1 VTHIAWLGKKSPF
14 CGNVTYGLT
23 TTHALRQRGHGVSF
37 IHLDTPATGLT
48 LPFGEPSERSAP
60 RPAGDHPEAAV
71 PAPGPEASET
81 PEVALPYLV
90 KSQVYTIPSPGAQR
104 ELRESLER
112 LRPDLVHASLT
123 LSPLDFRLPDL
134 CQQLGLPLVATFH
147 PPFDASL
154 RNLTAGTQQLTYQL
168 YAPSLARFD
177 RVIVFSELQAEVLQR
192 LGVPASRLA
201 VIPNGVDTDL
211 WQPAPPQPSAE
222 LTELRQRFA
231 GRRVFLYM
239 GRVATEKNV
248 EALLRAWRL
257 VRPAGCVLVVVGDGP
272 LRTALQQAGGDEP
285 DVVWWGYEPQLEV
298 RVALQQLAE
307 VFLLPSLVEGL
318 SLALLEAMAAGTAC
332 VATDAGA
339 DGEVLEGGAG
349 IVISTQGVTTQ
360 LRTLLPV
367 LRDQPLLSAELG
379 RRARQRA
386 LERYTLTG
394 SIDALEA
401 LYRDLEPRQSL
412 QLR

>member
-1 VTHIAWLGKKSPF
+1 MPHIAWLGKKSPF
-14 CGNVTYGLT
+14 CGNVTYGLAT
-23 TTHALRQRGHGVSF
+23 TAALKQRGHEISF
-37 IHLDTPATGLT
+37 IHFDTPAGGLGRT
-48 LPFGEPSERSAP
+48 SESS
-60 RPAGDHPEAAV
+60 DL
-71 PAPGPEASET
+71 S

-147 PPFDASL
+147 PPFDAAL
-154 RNLTAGTQQLTYQL
+154 RNLSSGTQQLTYQL
-168 YAPSLARFD
+168 YAPSLARYN
-177 RVIVFSELQAEVLQR
+177 RVVVFSDLQADVLMR

-201 VIPNGVDTDL
+201 VIPNGVDPEQ
-211 WQPAPPQPSAE
+211 WKPS
-222 LTELRQRFA
+222 LPSRDSTELLELRRRFA
-231 GRRVFLYM
+231 GQRVFLYM
-239 GRVATEKNV
+239 GRIATEKNV

-257 VRPAGCVLVVVGDGP
+257 VQPPGCTLVVVGDGP
-272 LRTALQQAGGDEP
+272 VRQSLMQSYGREIN
-285 DVVWWGYEPQLEV
+285 VHWWGHEPEQSRRL
-298 RVALQQLAE
+298 ALLQLAE

-318 SLALLEAMAAGTAC
+318 SLALLEAMASGTAC

-367 LRDQPLLSAELG
+367 LRDQPVLTAELG

-386 LERYTLTG
+386 LERYTLTRNIDQLERLYADLVPQG
-394 SIDALEA
+394 SLAA
-401 LYRDLEPRQSL
+401 
-412 QLR
+412 

>member
-1 VTHIAWLGKKSPF
+1 
-14 CGNVTYGLT
+14 
-23 TTHALRQRGHGVSF
+23 
-37 IHLDTPATGLT
+37 
-48 LPFGEPSERSAP
+48 
-60 RPAGDHPEAAV
+60 
-71 PAPGPEASET
+71 
-81 PEVALPYLV
+81 
-90 KSQVYTIPSPGAQR
+90 VYTIPSPGAQR

-147 PPFDASL
+147 PPFDAGL

-177 RVIVFSELQAEVLQR
+177 RVIVFSELQAEVLER
-192 LGVPASRLA
+192 LGVRRDRLA
-201 VIPNGVDTDL
+201 VIPNGVDISAWCPATNPARSDL
-211 WQPAPPQPSAE
+211 AD
-222 LTELRQRFA
+222 LRQRF
-231 GRRVFLYM
+231 GQRRVFLYM

-257 VRPAGCVLVVVGDGP
+257 VRPRGCVLVIVGDGP
-272 LRTALQQAGGDEP
+272 LRGSLQNANED
-285 DVVWWGYEPQLEV
+285 DVIWWGYEARQEQK
-298 RVALQQLAE
+298 VALMQLAE

-318 SLALLEAMAAGTAC
+318 SLALLEAMACGTAC

-367 LRDQPLLSAELG
+367 LRDQPVLTAELG
-379 RRARQRA
+379 RRARERT
-386 LERYTLTG
+386 LERYTLTRN
-394 SIDALEA
+394 IDSLER
-401 LYRDLEPRQSL
+401 LYAELTRQPMAA
-412 QLR
+412 

>member
-1 VTHIAWLGKKSPF
+1 MVQIAWLGKKSPF
-14 CGNVTYGLT
+14 CGNVTYGLST
-23 TTHALRQRGHGVSF
+23 TESLRRRGHAVHF
-37 IHLDTPATGLT
+37 IHFDTPTAPLGTPLGRADGGS
-48 LPFGEPSERSAP
+48 PQAVAVRAGGGELE
-60 RPAGDHPEAAV
+60 
-71 PAPGPEASET
+71 
-81 PEVALPYLV
+81 PEVTLSYLV

-112 LRPDLVHASLT
+112 IRPDLVHASLT

-147 PPFDASL
+147 PAFDASL
-154 RNLTAGTQQLTYQL
+154 RNLSAGTQQLTYQL

-177 RVIVFSELQAEVLQR
+177 RVIVFSELQAELLER
-192 LGVPASRLA
+192 LGVRRERLA
-201 VIPNGVDTDL
+201 VIPNGVDNDL
-211 WQPAPPQPSAE
+211 WSPAPGTPGPVLSD
-222 LTELRQRFA
+222 LRRRYA

-239 GRVATEKNV
+239 GRITTEKNL
-248 EALLRAWRL
+248 EALLKAWRL
-257 VRPAGCVLVVVGDGP
+257 VRPAGCVLLIVGDGP
-272 LRTALQQAGGDEP
+272 LRASLQNPGEP
-285 DVVWWGYEPQLEV
+285 DVEWWGFEASLE
-298 RVALQQLAE
+298 RRIALLQLAE

-367 LRDQPLLSAELG
+367 LREQPVLTAELG
-379 RRARQRA
+379 RRARARVI
-386 LERYTLTG
+386 ERYTLTRN
-394 SIDALEA
+394 IDALEQ
-401 LYRDLEPRQSL
+401 LYTDLTRAPVVA
-412 QLR
+412 

>member
-1 VTHIAWLGKKSPF
+1 MVQIAWLGKKSPF
-14 CGNVTYGLT
+14 CGNVTYGLST
-23 TTHALRQRGHGVSF
+23 TESLRRRGHAVHF
-37 IHLDTPATGLT
+37 IHFDTPTAPLGTPLGRSDGGS
-48 LPFGEPSERSAP
+48 PQAVAVRAGGGELE
-60 RPAGDHPEAAV
+60 
-71 PAPGPEASET
+71 
-81 PEVALPYLV
+81 PEVTLPYLV

-112 LRPDLVHASLT
+112 IRPDLVHASLT

-147 PPFDASL
+147 PAFDASL
-154 RNLTAGTQQLTYQL
+154 RNLSAGTQQLTYQL

-177 RVIVFSELQAEVLQR
+177 RVIVFSELQAELLER
-192 LGVPASRLA
+192 LGVRRERLA
-201 VIPNGVDTDL
+201 VIPNGVDNDL
-211 WQPAPPQPSAE
+211 WSPAPRTPGPVLSD
-222 LTELRQRFA
+222 LRRRYA

-239 GRVATEKNV
+239 GRITTEKNL
-248 EALLRAWRL
+248 EALLKAWRL
-257 VRPAGCVLVVVGDGP
+257 VRPAGCVLLIVGDGP
-272 LRTALQQAGGDEP
+272 LRASLQNPGEP
-285 DVVWWGYEPQLEV
+285 DVEWWGFEASLE
-298 RVALQQLAE
+298 RRIALLQLAE

-367 LRDQPLLSAELG
+367 LREQPVLTAELG
-379 RRARQRA
+379 RRARARVI
-386 LERYTLTG
+386 ERYTLTRN
-394 SIDALEA
+394 IDALEQ
-401 LYRDLEPRQSL
+401 LYTDLTRAPVVA
-412 QLR
+412 

>member
-1 VTHIAWLGKKSPF
+1 MSHIAWLGKKSPF
-14 CGNVTYGLT
+14 CGNVTYGLST
-23 TTHALRQRGHGVSF
+23 TEALRRRGHSVSF
-37 IHLDTPATGLT
+37 IHFNTP
-48 LPFGEPSERSAP
+48 
-60 RPAGDHPEAAV
+60 PAGLGRQDATDGESPASLAA
-71 PAPGPEASET
+71 ALASSESA
-81 PEVALPYLV
+81 EVVTLPYLV

-147 PPFDASL
+147 PAFDAGL

-177 RVIVFSELQAEVLQR
+177 RVIVFSALQADLLER
-192 LGVPASRLA
+192 LGVRRDRLA
-201 VIPNGVDTDL
+201 IIPNGVDTDL
-211 WQPAPPQPSAE
+211 WTPAPHFDSPNLAE
-222 LTELRQRFA
+222 LRHQFE

-239 GRVATEKNV
+239 GRLSTEKNV

-257 VRPAGCVLVVVGDGP
+257 VRPEGCVLLIVGDGP
-272 LRTALQQAGGDEP
+272 LRGLLQSQAES
-285 DVVWWGYEPQLEV
+285 DVIWWGYEASLPR
-298 RVALQQLAE
+298 RVALLQLAE

-318 SLALLEAMAAGTAC
+318 SLALLEAMATGTAC

-339 DGEVLEGGAG
+339 DGEVLQGGAG

-367 LRDQPLLSAELG
+367 LRDQPVLTAELG
-379 RRARQRA
+379 LRARARVQ
-386 LERYTLTG
+386 ERYTLERN
-394 SIDALEA
+394 IDALEK
-401 LYRDLEPRQSL
+401 LYAELTL
-412 QLR
+412 QTIAV

>member
-1 VTHIAWLGKKSPF
+1 MSHIAWLGKKSPF
-14 CGNVTYGLT
+14 CGNVTYGLST
-23 TTHALRQRGHGVSF
+23 TEALRRRGHSVSF
-37 IHLDTPATGLT
+37 IHFNTP
-48 LPFGEPSERSAP
+48 
-60 RPAGDHPEAAV
+60 PAGLGRQDASDGESPASLAA
-71 PAPGPEASET
+71 ALASET
-81 PEVALPYLV
+81 AEVVTLPYLV

-147 PPFDASL
+147 PAFDAGL

-177 RVIVFSELQAEVLQR
+177 RVIVFSALQADLLER
-192 LGVPASRLA
+192 LGVRRDRLA
-201 VIPNGVDTDL
+201 IIPNGVDTDL
-211 WQPAPPQPSAE
+211 WTPAPHFDSPNLAE
-222 LTELRQRFA
+222 LRHQFE

-239 GRVATEKNV
+239 GRLSTEKNV

-257 VRPAGCVLVVVGDGP
+257 VRPEGCVLLIVGDGP
-272 LRTALQQAGGDEP
+272 LRGLLQSQAEN
-285 DVVWWGYEPQLEV
+285 DVIWWGYEASLPR
-298 RVALQQLAE
+298 RVALLQLAE

-318 SLALLEAMAAGTAC
+318 SLALLEAMATGTAC

-339 DGEVLEGGAG
+339 DGEVLQGGAG

-367 LRDQPLLSAELG
+367 LRDQPVLTAELG
-379 RRARQRA
+379 RRARARVQ
-386 LERYTLTG
+386 ERYTLERN
-394 SIDALEA
+394 IDALEK
-401 LYRDLEPRQSL
+401 LYAELTL
-412 QLR
+412 QPIAA

>member
-1 VTHIAWLGKKSPF
+1 MAHVAWLGKKSPF

-23 TTHALRQRGHGVSF
+23 TTHALRNRGHSISF
-37 IHLDTPATGLT
+37 IHFDTPAGSLGR
-48 LPFGEPSERSAP
+48 LGGIDR
-60 RPAGDHPEAAV
+60 
-71 PAPGPEASET
+71 PGPSALESVDIDPPSGDGYN

-90 KSQVYTIPSPGAQR
+90 KGQVYTIPSLGAQR
-104 ELRESLER
+104 ELRASLER

-123 LSPLDFRLPDL
+123 LSPLDFLLPDL

-168 YAPSLARFD
+168 YAPSLAKFD

-192 LGVPASRLA
+192 LGVPADRLA
-201 VIPNGVDTDL
+201 VIPNGVDTTLWCPGHPSSDSPELADL
-211 WQPAPPQPSAE
+211 
-222 LTELRQRFA
+222 RRRFA

-248 EALLRAWRL
+248 EALLKAWRL
-257 VRPAGCVLVVVGDGP
+257 VRPHGCVLVIVGDGP
-272 LRTALQQAGGDEP
+272 VRSNLQQTIGEEAG
-285 DVVWWGYEPQLEV
+285 VVWWGYEPSLER
-298 RVALQQLAE
+298 RVAFQQLAE
-307 VFLLPSLVEGL
+307 VFVLPSLVEGL
-318 SLALLEAMAAGTAC
+318 SLSLLEAMAAGSAC

-339 DGEVLEGGAG
+339 DGEALDAGAG

-367 LRDQPLLSAELG
+367 LRDQPVLTAELG
-379 RRARQRA
+379 RRARARA

-394 SIDALEA
+394 NIDALEQ
-401 LYRDLEPRQSL
+401 LYR
-412 QLR
+412 QLVPSRSSPLAA

>member
-1 VTHIAWLGKKSPF
+1 VT
-14 CGNVTYGLT
+14 
-23 TTHALRQRGHGVSF
+23 
-37 IHLDTPATGLT
+37 
-48 LPFGEPSERSAP
+48 
-60 RPAGDHPEAAV
+60 
-71 PAPGPEASET
+71 
-81 PEVALPYLV
+81 LPYLV

-112 LRPDLVHASLT
+112 IRPDLVHASLT

-147 PPFDASL
+147 PAFDAGL

-168 YAPSLARFD
+168 YAPSLARYD
-177 RVIVFSELQAEVLQR
+177 RVIVFSELQAEVLER
-192 LGVPASRLA
+192 LGVRRDRLA

-211 WQPAPPQPSAE
+211 WTPAAVAAGPVLAD
-222 LTELRQRFA
+222 LRRRYA

-239 GRVATEKNV
+239 GRITTEKNL
-248 EALLRAWRL
+248 EALLKAWRL
-257 VRPAGCVLVVVGDGP
+257 VRPAGCVLVIVGDGP
-272 LRTALQQAGGDEP
+272 LRPSLQNPGEGDVE
-285 DVVWWGYEPQLEV
+285 WWGYEPSLER
-298 RVALQQLAE
+298 RVALLQLAE

-318 SLALLEAMAAGTAC
+318 SLALLEAMAAGAAC

-367 LRDQPLLSAELG
+367 LRDQPVLAAELG
-379 RRARQRA
+379 RRARTRVI
-386 LERYTLTG
+386 ERYTLTRN
-394 SIDALEA
+394 IDALER
-401 LYRDLEPRQSL
+401 LYGELIRQPL
-412 QLR
+412 AA

>member
-1 VTHIAWLGKKSPF
+1 VSHIAWLGKKSPF
-14 CGNVTYGLT
+14 CGNVTYGLST
-23 TTHALRQRGHGVSF
+23 TEALRRRGHSVSF
-37 IHLDTPATGLT
+37 IHFNTP
-48 LPFGEPSERSAP
+48 
-60 RPAGDHPEAAV
+60 PAGLGRHDATEGESPASLAA
-71 PAPGPEASET
+71 ALSSESA
-81 PEVALPYLV
+81 EVVTLPYLV

-147 PPFDASL
+147 PAFDAGL

-177 RVIVFSELQAEVLQR
+177 RVIVFSALQADLLER
-192 LGVPASRLA
+192 LGVRRDRLA
-201 VIPNGVDTDL
+201 IIPNGVDTDL
-211 WQPAPPQPSAE
+211 WTPSPHFDSPN
-222 LTELRQRFA
+222 LGELRHQFE

-239 GRVATEKNV
+239 GRLSTEKNV

-257 VRPAGCVLVVVGDGP
+257 VRPEGCVLLIVGDGP
-272 LRTALQQAGGDEP
+272 LRGLLQSQAEN
-285 DVVWWGYEPQLEV
+285 DVIWWGYEASLPR
-298 RVALQQLAE
+298 RVALLQLAE

-318 SLALLEAMAAGTAC
+318 SLALLEAMATGTAC

-339 DGEVLEGGAG
+339 DGEVLQGGAG

-360 LRTLLPV
+360 LRTLIPV
-367 LRDQPLLSAELG
+367 LRDQPVLTAELG
-379 RRARQRA
+379 LRARARVQ
-386 LERYTLTG
+386 ERYTLERN
-394 SIDALEA
+394 IDALEK
-401 LYRDLEPRQSL
+401 LYAELTL
-412 QLR
+412 QTIAV

>member
-1 VTHIAWLGKKSPF
+1 MAQIAWLGKKSPF
-14 CGNVTYGLT
+14 CGNVTYGLST
-23 TTHALRQRGHGVSF
+23 TEALRRRGHGISF
-37 IHLDTPATGLT
+37 IHFDTPAGQLGR
-48 LPFGEPSERSAP
+48 FSEPALEPEGQNPDAP
-60 RPAGDHPEAAV
+60 D
-71 PAPGPEASET
+71 
-81 PEVALPYLV
+81 VALPYLV

-168 YAPSLARFD
+168 YAPSLARYD

-192 LGVPASRLA
+192 LGVPAERLA
-201 VIPNGVDTDL
+201 VIPNGVDPDT
-211 WQPAPPQPSAE
+211 WRPAEVEPSPE
-222 LTELRQRFA
+222 LPALRQRFA
-231 GRRVFLYM
+231 GQRVFLYM
-239 GRVATEKNV
+239 GRLATEKNV

-257 VRPAGCVLVVVGDGP
+257 VRPSGCVLVIVGDGP
-272 LRTALQQAGGDEP
+272 LRSALQSNGSES
-285 DVVWWGYEPQLEV
+285 DVVWWGYEPRLEV

-318 SLALLEAMAAGTAC
+318 SLSLLEAMASGTAC

-367 LRDQPLLSAELG
+367 LRDQPVLTAELG

-386 LERYTLTG
+386 LERYSLSG
-394 SIDALEA
+394 NIDALER
-401 LYRDLEPRQSL
+401 LYATLLPHRQL
-412 QLR
+412 AA

>member
-1 VTHIAWLGKKSPF
+1 MAHIAWLGKKSPF
-14 CGNVTYGLT
+14 CGNVTYGLAT
-23 TTHALRQRGHGVSF
+23 TAALKQRGHEISF
-37 IHLDTPATGLT
+37 IHFDTPASG
-48 LPFGEPSERSAP
+48 FGRAADVSDPS
-60 RPAGDHPEAAV
+60 
-71 PAPGPEASET
+71 

-134 CQQLGLPLVATFH
+134 CQQLALPLVATFH
-147 PPFDASL
+147 PPFDAAL
-154 RNLTAGTQQLTYQL
+154 RNLSSGTQQLTYQL
-168 YAPSLARFD
+168 YAPSLARYD
-177 RVIVFSELQAEVLQR
+177 RVVVFSDLQADVLMR
-192 LGVPASRLA
+192 LGVPANRLA
-201 VIPNGVDTDL
+201 VIPNGVDPEL
-211 WQPAPPQPSAE
+211 WAPSPAAASSDRLE
-222 LTELRQRFA
+222 LEGRFD

-239 GRVATEKNV
+239 GRIATEKNV

-257 VRPAGCVLVVVGDGP
+257 VQPQGCTLVVVGDGP
-272 LRTALQQAGGDEP
+272 LRPSLMQSYGSEINVHWWGHEP
-285 DVVWWGYEPQLEV
+285 DQAKRL
-298 RVALQQLAE
+298 ALLQLAE

-318 SLALLEAMAAGTAC
+318 SLALLEAMASGTAC

-339 DGEVLEGGAG
+339 DGEVLDGGAG

-367 LRDQPLLSAELG
+367 LRDQPVLTAELG

-386 LERYTLTG
+386 LERYTLARN
-394 SIDALEA
+394 IDQLET
-401 LYRDLEPRQSL
+401 LYAQLIPQSSL
-412 QLR
+412 AA

>member
-1 VTHIAWLGKKSPF
+1 VSHIAWLGKKSPF
-14 CGNVTYGLT
+14 CGNVTYGLST
-23 TTHALRQRGHGVSF
+23 TEALRRRGHSVSF
-37 IHLDTPATGLT
+37 IHFNTP
-48 LPFGEPSERSAP
+48 
-60 RPAGDHPEAAV
+60 PAGLGRHDATEGESPASLAA
-71 PAPGPEASET
+71 ALASESA
-81 PEVALPYLV
+81 EVVTLPYLV

-147 PPFDASL
+147 PAFDAGL

-177 RVIVFSELQAEVLQR
+177 RVIVFSALQADLLER
-192 LGVPASRLA
+192 LGVRRDRLA
-201 VIPNGVDTDL
+201 IIPNGVDTDL
-211 WQPAPPQPSAE
+211 WTPSPHFDSPN
-222 LTELRQRFA
+222 LGELRHQFE

-239 GRVATEKNV
+239 GRLSTEKNV

-257 VRPAGCVLVVVGDGP
+257 VRPEGCVLLIVGDGP
-272 LRTALQQAGGDEP
+272 LRGLLQSQAEN
-285 DVVWWGYEPQLEV
+285 DVIWWGYEASLPR
-298 RVALQQLAE
+298 RVALLQLAE

-318 SLALLEAMAAGTAC
+318 SLALLEAMATGTAC

-339 DGEVLEGGAG
+339 DGEVLQGGAG

-367 LRDQPLLSAELG
+367 LRDQPVLTAELG
-379 RRARQRA
+379 LRARARVQEKYT
-386 LERYTLTG
+386 LERN
-394 SIDALEA
+394 IDALEK
-401 LYRDLEPRQSL
+401 LYAELTL
-412 QLR
+412 QTIAV

>member
-1 VTHIAWLGKKSPF
+1 VAHIAWLGKKSPF
-14 CGNVTYGLT
+14 CGNVTYGLST
-23 TTHALRQRGHGVSF
+23 TAALKQRGHEISF
-37 IHLDTPATGLT
+37 IHFDTPAGGLGKNHDEAVT
-48 LPFGEPSERSAP
+48 SLGSS
-60 RPAGDHPEAAV
+60 AGDN
-71 PAPGPEASET
+71 

-112 LRPDLVHASLT
+112 LQPDLVHASLT

-147 PPFDASL
+147 PPFDAAL
-154 RNLTAGTQQLTYQL
+154 RNLSSGTQQLTYQL
-168 YAPSLARFD
+168 YAPSLARYD
-177 RVIVFSELQAEVLQR
+177 RVVVFSDLQADVLMR
-192 LGVPASRLA
+192 LGVPANRLA
-201 VIPNGVDTDL
+201 VIPNGVDPEQ
-211 WQPAPPQPSAE
+211 WAPSAMPESAE
-222 LTELRQRFA
+222 LLELRQRFA

-239 GRVATEKNV
+239 GRIATEKNV

-257 VRPAGCVLVVVGDGP
+257 VQLQGCTLVVVGDGP
-272 LRTALQQAGGDEP
+272 VRQSLMQSYGPEINVHWWGHEP
-285 DVVWWGYEPQLEV
+285 DQAK
-298 RVALQQLAE
+298 RVALLQLAE

-318 SLALLEAMAAGTAC
+318 SLALLEAMASGTAC

-367 LRDQPLLSAELG
+367 LRDQPVLTAELG

-386 LERYTLTG
+386 LERYTLVRNIDQLERLYAELVPEG
-394 SIDALEA
+394 SLAA
-401 LYRDLEPRQSL
+401 
-412 QLR
+412 

>member
-1 VTHIAWLGKKSPF
+1 LAHIAWLGKKSPF
-14 CGNVTYGLT
+14 CGNVTYGLST
-23 TTHALRQRGHGVSF
+23 TEMLRRRGHSVQF
-37 IHLDTPATGLT
+37 IHFDTPAAPLG
-48 LPFGEPSERSAP
+48 RSDSLA
-60 RPAGDHPEAAV
+60 PEAVA
-71 PAPGPEASET
+71 APPGTGAAEPEAE
-81 PEVALPYLV
+81 PEVTLPYLV

-147 PPFDASL
+147 PAFDAGL
-154 RNLTAGTQQLTYQL
+154 RNLSAGTQQLTYQL
-168 YAPSLARFD
+168 YAPSLARYD
-177 RVIVFSELQAEVLQR
+177 RVIVFSELQADLLER
-192 LGVPASRLA
+192 LGVRRERLA

-211 WQPAPPQPSAE
+211 WAPA
-222 LTELRQRFA
+222 LRSPGPVLADLRRRYA

-239 GRVATEKNV
+239 GRITTEKNL

-257 VRPAGCVLVVVGDGP
+257 VRPAGCLLLIVGDGP
-272 LRTALQQAGGDEP
+272 LRPSLQQPGES
-285 DVVWWGYEPQLEV
+285 DVEWWGYEGSLET
-298 RVALQQLAE
+298 RIALLQLAE

-318 SLALLEAMAAGTAC
+318 SLALLEAMAAGAAC

-367 LRDQPLLSAELG
+367 LRDQPVLSAELG
-379 RRARQRA
+379 RRARARVI
-386 LERYTLTG
+386 ERYTLTRN
-394 SIDALEA
+394 IDALER
-401 LYRDLEPRQSL
+401 LYAELSPQPL
-412 QLR
+412 AA

>member
-1 VTHIAWLGKKSPF
+1 MAHIAWLGKKSPF

-23 TTHALRQRGHGVSF
+23 TTEALRDRGHEISF
-37 IHLDTPATGLT
+37 IHFD
-48 LPFGEPSERSAP
+48 S
-60 RPAGDHPEAAV
+60 
-71 PAPGPEASET
+71 PGTAS
-81 PEVALPYLV
+81 PDVALPYLV

-112 LRPDLVHASLT
+112 LKPDLVHASLT

-154 RNLTAGTQQLTYQL
+154 RNLSAGTQQLTYQL
-168 YAPSLARFD
+168 YAPSLAKYD
-177 RVIVFSELQAEVLQR
+177 RVVVFSELQADVLMR
-192 LGVPASRLA
+192 LGVPRDRLA
-201 VIPNGVDTDL
+201 VIPNGVDPQR
-211 WQPAPPQPSAE
+211 WSPGNPAAPSE
-222 LTELRQRFA
+222 RLQQLRQRFS
-231 GRRVFLYM
+231 GQRVFLYM
-239 GRVATEKNV
+239 GRIATEKNV
-248 EALLRAWRL
+248 EALLRAWKL
-257 VRPAGCVLVVVGDGP
+257 VQPSGCKLVVVGDGP
-272 LRTALQQAGGDEP
+272 MRQSLMQNYGEDAGIL
-285 DVVWWGYEPQLEV
+285 WWGHEPEQAV
-298 RVALQQLAE
+298 RLALLQLAE

-318 SLALLEAMAAGTAC
+318 SLALLEAMASGTAC

-367 LRDQPLLSAELG
+367 LRDQPVLSAELG

-386 LERYTLTG
+386 LERYTLTRN
-394 SIDALEA
+394 IDQLER
-401 LYRDLEPRQSL
+401 LYGELSPAAQAVA
-412 QLR
+412 

>member
-1 VTHIAWLGKKSPF
+1 MAHIAWLGKKSPF
-14 CGNVTYGLT
+14 CGNVTYGLST
-23 TTHALRQRGHGVSF
+23 TDALRQRGHGVSF
-37 IHLDTPATGLT
+37 IHFDTPAGQI
-48 LPFGEPSERSAP
+48 GRVSEPSL
-60 RPAGDHPEAAV
+60 EAE
-71 PAPGPEASET
+71 GPD
-81 PEVALPYLV
+81 VALPYLV

-134 CQQLGLPLVATFH
+134 CQQLALPLVATFH
-147 PPFDASL
+147 PPFDAGL

-192 LGVPASRLA
+192 LGVPTDRLA
-201 VIPNGVDTDL
+201 VIPNGVDPGI
-211 WQPAPPQPSAE
+211 WRPADGRPSPE
-222 LTELRQRFA
+222 LAALRQRFA
-231 GRRVFLYM
+231 GQRVFLYT
-239 GRVATEKNV
+239 GRLATEKNV

-257 VRPAGCVLVVVGDGP
+257 VRPAGCVLVIVGDGP
-272 LRTALQQAGGDEP
+272 LRGALQSNGEEP

-318 SLALLEAMAAGTAC
+318 SLSLLEAMASGTAC

-339 DGEVLEGGAG
+339 DGEVLAGGAG

-367 LRDQPLLSAELG
+367 LRDQPVLTAELG

-386 LERYTLTG
+386 QERYSLSG
-394 SIDALEA
+394 NIDALERLYTA
-401 LYRDLEPRQSL
+401 LLPQHSRDTTPPLVA
-412 QLR
+412 

>member
-1 VTHIAWLGKKSPF
+1 VAHIAWLGKKSPF
-14 CGNVTYGLT
+14 CGNVTYGLST
-23 TTHALRQRGHGVSF
+23 TAALKQRGHEISF
-37 IHLDTPATGLT
+37 IHFDTPAAGL
-48 LPFGEPSERSAP
+48 GRA
-60 RPAGDHPEAAV
+60 
-71 PAPGPEASET
+71 PEASEPS

-147 PPFDASL
+147 PPFDAAL
-154 RNLTAGTQQLTYQL
+154 RNLSSGTQQLTYQL
-168 YAPSLARFD
+168 YAPSLARYD
-177 RVIVFSELQAEVLQR
+177 RVVVFSDLQADVLMR
-192 LGVPASRLA
+192 LGVPANRLA
-201 VIPNGVDTDL
+201 VIPNGVDPEQ
-211 WQPAPPQPSAE
+211 WAPSATAASAQ
-222 LTELRQRFA
+222 LQDLRQRFT

-239 GRVATEKNV
+239 GRIATEKNV

-257 VRPAGCVLVVVGDGP
+257 VQLEGCTLVVVGDGP
-272 LRTALQQAGGDEP
+272 VRQSLMQTYGPESNVHWWGHEP
-285 DVVWWGYEPQLEV
+285 DQAKRL
-298 RVALQQLAE
+298 ALLQLAE

-318 SLALLEAMAAGTAC
+318 SLALLEAMASGTAC

-367 LRDQPLLSAELG
+367 LRDQPVLTAELG

-386 LERYTLTG
+386 LERYTLADN
-394 SIDALEA
+394 IDQLEA
-401 LYRDLEPRQSL
+401 LYAQLIPQSSL
-412 QLR
+412 AA

>member
-1 VTHIAWLGKKSPF
+1 MSHIAWLGKKSPF
-14 CGNVTYGLT
+14 CGNVTYGLST
-23 TTHALRQRGHGVSF
+23 TEALRRRGHSVSF
-37 IHLDTPATGLT
+37 IHFNTP
-48 LPFGEPSERSAP
+48 
-60 RPAGDHPEAAV
+60 PAGLGRQDASDGESPASLAA
-71 PAPGPEASET
+71 ALASET
-81 PEVALPYLV
+81 AEVVTLPYLV

-147 PPFDASL
+147 PAFDAGL

-177 RVIVFSELQAEVLQR
+177 RVIVFSALQADLLER
-192 LGVPASRLA
+192 LGVRRDRLA
-201 VIPNGVDTDL
+201 IIPNGVDTDL
-211 WQPAPPQPSAE
+211 WTPAPHFDSPNLAE
-222 LTELRQRFA
+222 LRHQFE

-239 GRVATEKNV
+239 GRLSTEKNV

-257 VRPAGCVLVVVGDGP
+257 VRPEGCVLLIVGDGP
-272 LRTALQQAGGDEP
+272 LRGLLQSQAEN
-285 DVVWWGYEPQLEV
+285 DVIWWGYEASLPR
-298 RVALQQLAE
+298 RVALLQLAE

-318 SLALLEAMAAGTAC
+318 SLALLEAMATGTAC

-339 DGEVLEGGAG
+339 DGEVLQGGAG

-367 LRDQPLLSAELG
+367 LRDQPVLTAELG
-379 RRARQRA
+379 LRARARVQ
-386 LERYTLTG
+386 ERYTLERN
-394 SIDALEA
+394 IDALEK
-401 LYRDLEPRQSL
+401 LYAELTL
-412 QLR
+412 QTIAV